1 MLGLQSIHAGQNQ
14 DLRRLPRE
22 KGNFTRNEQDCFRQP
37 KKYELLIWITA
48 TRPLEITK
56 N

>member
-14 DLRRLPRE
+14 DLWRLPRE

-37 KKYELLIWITA
+37 MNVLLIWITA